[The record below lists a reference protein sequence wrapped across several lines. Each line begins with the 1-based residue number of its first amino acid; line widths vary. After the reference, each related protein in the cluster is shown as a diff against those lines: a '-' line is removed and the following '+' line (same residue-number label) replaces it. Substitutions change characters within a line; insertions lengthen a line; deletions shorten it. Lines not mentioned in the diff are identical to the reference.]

1 MSVATLID
9 VTTNS
14 WNLTLLSE
22 LFDANSVE
30 AILKIILPASPKE
43 DKLIWVVGLKGKFS
57 VKSAFKLFQSPVV
70 TDAVVN
76 WSALWKLKIHDRLKM
91 FIWRIAS
98 GILPTKQN
106 LVQRLGFGDSKCPLC
121 QTEDESLEHLFFKCS
136 LSRAI
141 WFGACG
147 AIWSD
152 LISPSTCQ
160 DFIKFICDLPLP
172 TFTPLRG
179 NMSSINASIMFALT
193 LDCIWSVR
201 NKVCFENSRI
211 DILAIVHALDN
222 RILEHIKAHEVSPL
236 HSDQP
241 VGFWSNPPEDFIKLN
256 VDAALSPT
264 KATIA
269 VIARN
274 SMGSIIKA

>member
-1 MSVATLID
+1 MVD
-9 VTTNS
+9 
-14 WNLTLLSE
+14 
-22 LFDANSVE
+22 
-30 AILKIILPASPKE
+30 PK
-43 DKLIWVVGLKGKFS
+43 VKFS

-106 LVQRLGFGDSKCPLC
+106 LVQRLGFRDYKCPLC
-121 QTEDESLEHLFFKCS
+121 QTEDESLKHLFFKCS

-141 WFGACG
+141 WFGACE
-147 AIWSD
+147 AIRSN

-160 DFIKFICDLPLP
+160 DFIKFICDPPLP
-172 TFTPLRG
+172 TSTPLKG
-179 NMSSINASIMFALT
+179 NMSSINTSIMFTLT

-222 RILEHIKAHEVSPL
+222 KILEHIKAHEVSPL
-236 HSDQP
+236 HS
-241 VGFWSNPPEDFIKLN
+241 N
-256 VDAALSPT
+256 
-264 KATIA
+264 
-269 VIARN
+269 
-274 SMGSIIKA
+274 